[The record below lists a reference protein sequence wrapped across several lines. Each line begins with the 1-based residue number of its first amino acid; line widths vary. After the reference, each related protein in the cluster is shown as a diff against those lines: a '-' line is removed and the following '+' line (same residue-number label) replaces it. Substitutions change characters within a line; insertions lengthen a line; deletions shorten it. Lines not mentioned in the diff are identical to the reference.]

1 MRIEHQRMH
10 EKHKGHEAMHL
21 EMMLVLLLTLFVA
34 QVFLV
39 QWKKRHFKSYQTVT
53 LLGMWM
59 IPVIFCIKLGWWR
72 FIYIWIVWSVVNA
85 YISYK
90 ATRKL
95 LPGTTPRLVYRWFNF
110 IYKISYGLGLA
121 GYMIM
126 MATVFGLNLLLLIR
140 PEKCF
145 DVGLLLIFYGLY
157 YGVLGRD
164 FAEICS
170 ESMASHIGYYT
181 KSGLPGKALDVNI
194 CAICGNQMSIPYEED
209 DVSEKIFELTCHHR

>member
-1 MRIEHQRMH
+1 MKPSINKTLWVKYHY
-10 EKHKGHEAMHL
+10 GYSSL
-21 EMMLVLLLTLFVA
+21 SLL
-34 QVFLV
+34 
-39 QWKKRHFKSYQTVT
+39 S
-53 LLGMWM
+53 
-59 IPVIFCIKLGWWR
+59 
-72 FIYIWIVWSVVNA
+72 NN
-85 YISYK
+85 
-90 ATRKL
+90 
-95 LPGTTPRLVYRWFNF
+95 RLVYRWFNF

-170 ESMASHIGYYT
+170 ESMASHIG
-181 KSGLPGKALDVNI
+181 
-194 CAICGNQMSIPYEED
+194 
-209 DVSEKIFELTCHHR
+209 VSSQTL